1 VELNEKSQP
10 LTAFYTPTHGL
21 VQQCTLPIRT
31 TNSVAEFVRV
41 VTKILQDLIPRVCMP
56 YMDNIAVKGPKDNY
70 NSETLLPGVRRF
82 VRDHIININ
91 KTLWNLEMAGATA
104 SGFKSE

>member
-1 VELNEKSQP
+1 VELDEKLRP

-21 VQQCTLPIRT
+21 VQQCTLPIGT

-56 YMDNIAVKGPKDNY
+56 YMDDIAVKGLKDNY
-70 NSETLLPGVRRF
+70 DLETLLPGV
-82 VRDHIININ
+82 
-91 KTLWNLEMAGATA
+91 
-104 SGFKSE
+104 